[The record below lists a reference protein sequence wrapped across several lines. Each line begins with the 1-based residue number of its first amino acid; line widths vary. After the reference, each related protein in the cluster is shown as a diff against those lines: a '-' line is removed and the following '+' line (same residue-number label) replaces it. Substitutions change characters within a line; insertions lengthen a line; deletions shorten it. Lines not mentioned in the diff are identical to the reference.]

1 MALKKPLVM
10 GAGGEFEELQT
21 GDTIDTQPDTV
32 DRTFTST
39 AVAGQVLYVDGA
51 GSVDLA
57 QADASGTSVPFGYAQ
72 AGVTAA
78 SSGTVVIDG
87 TATLTTGQWDTVTGQ
102 VGGLTAGSQY
112 YMDPNTAGNILPQ
125 SGIDAALTSG
135 EYWIRVGQA
144 LSTTEMRVDM
154 QFHRIKKA

>member
-1 MALKKPLVM
+1 MALKKPLVL
-10 GAGGEFEELQT
+10 GSGCEIEELQT

-32 DRTFTST
+32 DRLFTST
-39 AVAGQVLYVDGA
+39 AVAGEVVYIDGA

-57 QADASGTSVPFGYAQ
+57 QADAAGTSVPFGFAQ

-78 SSGTVVIDG
+78 ASGTVVIDG
-87 TATLTTGQWDTVTGQ
+87 ILALTTGQWDTVTGQ
-102 VGGLTAGSQY
+102 AGGLTAGSQY
-112 YMDPNTAGNILPQ
+112 YMDPNAPGNILPQ

-135 EYWIRVGQA
+135 EYCVRVGQA